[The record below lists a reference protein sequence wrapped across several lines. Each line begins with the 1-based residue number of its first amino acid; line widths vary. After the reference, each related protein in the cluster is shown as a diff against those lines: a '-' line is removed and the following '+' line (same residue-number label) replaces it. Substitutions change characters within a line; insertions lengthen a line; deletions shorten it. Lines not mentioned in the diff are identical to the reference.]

1 MYVCKREKETVRERD
16 RQKNTETQRETEV
29 VINYLKESQLNA
41 NANSKP
47 ICIEYHIFVR

>member
-29 VINYLKESQLNA
+29 VINYLKESQFNA
-41 NANSKP
+41 NAKP